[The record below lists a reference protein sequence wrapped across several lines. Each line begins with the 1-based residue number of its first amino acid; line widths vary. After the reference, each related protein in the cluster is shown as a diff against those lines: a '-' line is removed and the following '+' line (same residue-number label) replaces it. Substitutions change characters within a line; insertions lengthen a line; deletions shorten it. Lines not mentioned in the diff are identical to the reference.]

1 MAPKQRR
8 CFLVC
13 GIVALVC
20 ILIEKSPTAS
30 AAIIPRC
37 DQFSE
42 EYDIRNAARDQD
54 VLLIVHESDDADL
67 RRNLCNKLTTTPRA
81 RLEAKDLRFAYM
93 ELTDGHEE
101 TDNGEW
107 NPGTRGFA
115 TTSLGAKM
123 FPALVYI
130 SKGMDGKSKYKE
142 HTTSYS
148 GSVESDAIDMA
159 SVEKWIESKIGFR
172 LGNDIYNIVFFD
184 SVASLFMSYGDA
196 KGLNKLKQRGL
207 ALMVRFSTLFS
218 FKEPFSSIGAMY
230 NRAFKMSFEH
240 GVSYCEEQVG
250 KLEKKLEKHQSNLSS
265 DKKHEF
271 QQKLAILKSFSD
283 PKELSPE
290 DVRQILIHGV
300 LHIGLILATLL
311 LLILPSEEND
321 GDEEEEAVNAVPV
334 EAKVV
339 VEDVKPKKE

>member
-1 MAPKQRR
+1 MRR
-8 CFLVC
+8 LPAFPHVP
-13 GIVALVC
+13 ASFDA
-20 ILIEKSPTAS
+20 ILK
-30 AAIIPRC
+30 
-37 DQFSE
+37 
-42 EYDIRNAARDQD
+42 ARDQD
-54 VLLIVHESDDADL
+54 VLLIVHESDDAEL
-67 RRNLCNKLTTTPRA
+67 RQTICNKLTNTPRA
-81 RLEAKDLRFAYM
+81 RLESKDLRFAYM
-93 ELTDGHEE
+93 ELTEGHEE

-115 TTSLGAKM
+115 TTSLGVKM
-123 FPALVYI
+123 FPALVHI

-148 GSVESDAIDMA
+148 GPVESDTIDMA
-159 SVEKWIESKIGFR
+159 SVEKWIENKIGFR

-240 GVSYCEEQVG
+240 GISYCEEQVG

-265 DKKHEF
+265 DKKHEVRR
-271 QQKLAILKSFSD
+271 LLKY
-283 PKELSPE
+283 
-290 DVRQILIHGV
+290 ILIYQSCIDTLLTHA
-300 LHIGLILATLL
+300 LILANQTLL
-311 LLILPSEEND
+311 VSTKACDSEVILRSEGAIPRGCSTDLDSRRSSHWIDPGNFATTYPSI
-321 GDEEEEAVNAVPV
+321 
-334 EAKVV
+334 
-339 VEDVKPKKE
+339 